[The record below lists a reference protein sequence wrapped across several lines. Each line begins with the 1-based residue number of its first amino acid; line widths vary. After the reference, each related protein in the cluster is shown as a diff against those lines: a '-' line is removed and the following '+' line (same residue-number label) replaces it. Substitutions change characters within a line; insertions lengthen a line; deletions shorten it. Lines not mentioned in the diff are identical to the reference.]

1 MRMSDAEAVMWAVE
15 KDPALRSDF
24 CNLTLLDAVPEE
36 KRLRATC
43 ERALAAI
50 PRLRQRVVSAP
61 LRIVPPEYR
70 DDPDFDIDY
79 HVRRVAVPPPGDHR
93 ALLDLCEQIAEAPFD
108 RSRPLWEFTLVE
120 GLAEGRA
127 AFVQK
132 VHHTISDGVG
142 GLRLSL
148 ALLDTERDPGR
159 VSPADVPP
167 LDPGS
172 RHPAAVLRD
181 AVADAI
187 GRAGHAAHGLA
198 AGAAGTVTHPT
209 RVPSHAV
216 DAARAVASISRQG
229 LVTDRARSDVM
240 TDRSLRLHLATMA
253 LPMPD
258 VKRVARSL
266 GGTVNDVFV
275 TGIAA
280 ALGRYH
286 ARHGSSVDTLRMAM
300 PVSTRGR
307 DDVAANRFA
316 PARTLVPIQPADDPL
331 TLFATVRERLGAAK
345 HEPALQL
352 VEGLAGLVSAL
363 PTALLVA
370 FTRNQARTIDFAA
383 SNLRGSPQPLYLAG
397 ARIEQNFPFGPRA
410 GTALNVSTL
419 GYCETLG
426 MGFNVDPAAVSD
438 VDGLLVDVELAF
450 DALLG
455 ARVG

>member
-43 ERALAAI
+43 ERALVAI

-70 DDPDFDIDY
+70 DDPDFDLDY

-120 GLAEGRA
+120 GLAGGRA

-148 ALLDTERDPGR
+148 ALLDASRDPGR
-159 VSPADVPP
+159 VAPADLPP
-167 LDPGS
+167 LDPGP
-172 RHPAAVLRD
+172 RHPAALLRE
-181 AVADAI
+181 AVADAV
-187 GRAGHAAHGLA
+187 GRAGHAVHGLA
-198 AGAAGTVTHPT
+198 AGAAGTVTHPE
-209 RVPSHAV
+209 RVPTYAI

-240 TDRSLRLHLATMA
+240 TERSLRLHLATMA

-258 VKRVARSL
+258 VKRAARSL

-307 DDVAANRFA
+307 NDTAANRFA
-316 PARTLVPIQPADDPL
+316 PARTLVPIQPADPL

-352 VEGLAGLVSAL
+352 VEGLAGLVSSL

-370 FTRNQARTIDFAA
+370 LTRNQARTIDFAA
-383 SNLRGSPQPLYLAG
+383 SNLRGSPAPLYLAG